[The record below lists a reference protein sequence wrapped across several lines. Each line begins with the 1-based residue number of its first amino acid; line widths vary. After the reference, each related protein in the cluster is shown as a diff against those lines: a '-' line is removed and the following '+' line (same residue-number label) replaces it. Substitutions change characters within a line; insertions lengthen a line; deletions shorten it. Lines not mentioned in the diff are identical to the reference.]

1 MSERFTLFF
10 YVQIKPRGE
19 GQMVPLLQFLGSSNG
34 SHSLPLTMP
43 KLSIQPDAAGHQMNV
58 VVVRVAVPRH

>member
-19 GQMVPLLQFLGSSNG
+19 GQMVPLLQFLGRLDGLENVV
-34 SHSLPLTMP
+34 LAVP
-43 KLSIQPDAAGHQMNV
+43 KLPVQADAAGHNMDMV
-58 VVVRVAVPRH
+58 VVSVRMPTR